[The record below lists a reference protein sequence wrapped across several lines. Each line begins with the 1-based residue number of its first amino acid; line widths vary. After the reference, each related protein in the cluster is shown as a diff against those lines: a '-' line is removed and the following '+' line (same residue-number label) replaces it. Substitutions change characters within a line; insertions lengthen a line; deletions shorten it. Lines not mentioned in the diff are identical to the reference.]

1 MNFSQAKVAVIAT
14 LTTAL
19 LAVATP
25 VFAETVIVK
34 IPTQYIAALG
44 DKNAKSGSDAEIWGL
59 WPVDPGPRG
68 VQLSGYEKL
77 KSNNGLAPAKW
88 SFNDTDWWFEEH
100 GLIMEQPVFPIAPG
114 RYVVT
119 GGREATAV
127 LTVDA
132 KGSDGKQHWQLDNNA
147 TLYDVTHL
155 GCRAA
160 RYSPENVNSCTPA
173 RASQENFPVE
183 PGAAMP
189 PVAGCNKQDY
199 QVLIV
204 VGMAVEK

>member
-1 MNFSQAKVAVIAT
+1 MNFSQAKVAIIA
-14 LTTAL
+14 AVSFIM
-19 LAVATP
+19 LASP
-25 VFAETVIVK
+25 VFAETMIK
-34 IPTQYIAALG
+34 QIPTQYIAALG
-44 DKNAKSGSDAEIWGL
+44 DKDAKSGSDAEIWGL

-68 VQLSGYEKL
+68 VRLSGYEKL

-88 SFNDTDWWFEEH
+88 SFNDTDWWLEEH
-100 GLIMEQPVFPIAPG
+100 GLIMEQPVFPITPG

-160 RYSPENVNSCTPA
+160 RYSPESANSCTPTQ
-173 RASQENFPVE
+173 ASQENFPVE

>member
-44 DKNAKSGSDAEIWGL
+44 DKDAKSGSDAEIWGL

-88 SFNDTDWWFEEH
+88 SFNDTDWWLEEH
-100 GLIMEQPVFPIAPG
+100 GLIMEQPVFPITPG